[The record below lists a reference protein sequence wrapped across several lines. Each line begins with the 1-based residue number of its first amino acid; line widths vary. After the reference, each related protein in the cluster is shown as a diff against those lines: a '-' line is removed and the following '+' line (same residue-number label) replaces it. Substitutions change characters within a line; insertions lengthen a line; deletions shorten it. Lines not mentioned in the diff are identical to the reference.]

1 MSYDP
6 SHRKP
11 PRQERWPQATPP
23 DAWPSYRD
31 DAYQDGEQADSRYA
45 ADRQGAYPA
54 TASYQHQVGYQ
65 GASGGPGDRDYQ
77 SAVATD
83 TFPPARSGYGSAAG
97 YGQADGYGDA
107 RDGSDWTGNGGN
119 GSDWT
124 ENGYGAAGNANGNGY
139 IGAGNGH
146 SYSYSTGAFPSA
158 GYAGGINGY
167 AGAADDFAEAVNGYG
182 GLSTG
187 YAGTAD
193 GYTDAAGGYPGAAD
207 SYADAGDSFAGGP
220 DPFSRMEGGYGQATD
235 EYVSDGSGYD
245 WSENVY
251 GSATDGYGGAT
262 NGYAGAPDGYGGAV
276 DGYGG
281 AVDGYGG
288 AVDGYGEGPDG
299 FAGSAGYLG
308 PGSYTES
315 GFSDPT
321 LMAPDAGVDPDRWQ
335 ADQDLRREAGQRG
348 LVVGAVTGLLAAAV
362 AIGVSTLAAAFV
374 RPQASPMGALGDV
387 FIDRMPAAL
396 RNAAVQHF
404 GTHGRTVLL
413 LVMYA
418 AIAVLAMGIG
428 VLARHATTPGVAGLA
443 AFSLIAAFVT
453 ITRPGGRV
461 SDVAPAI
468 IGGIAGVMAL
478 LWLMQA
484 SAPAQGPQRVPP
496 LRQARG
502 NGPRRAR

>member
-54 TASYQHQVGYQ
+54 TASHQRQVGYQ
-65 GASGGPGDRDYQ
+65 GGPRDRDYQ

-83 TFPPARSGYGSAAG
+83 TFPPARNGYGSAAG
-97 YGQADGYGDA
+97 YGYSYGDA
-107 RDGSDWTGNGGN
+107 RDGSDWPGNGSDWTGNGGN

-139 IGAGNGH
+139 SGAENGR
-146 SYSYSTGAFPSA
+146 SYSTGAFPSA
-158 GYAGGINGY
+158 DYAGGINGY

-182 GLSTG
+182 VSTG
-187 YAGTAD
+187 HAGTAD
-193 GYTDAAGGYPGAAD
+193 GYTGAAD
-207 SYADAGDSFAGGP
+207 GYADVGDSFAGGP

-235 EYVSDGSGYD
+235 EYVSDATGYD
-245 WSENVY
+245 WSEN
-251 GSATDGYGGAT
+251 GYGGAADGYAGAPD
-262 NGYAGAPDGYGGAV
+262 GYAGAPDGYGGAV
-276 DGYGG
+276 DGYG
-281 AVDGYGG
+281 
-288 AVDGYGEGPDG
+288 EGPDG
-299 FAGSAGYLG
+299 LVGSAGYLG
-308 PGSYTES
+308 PGTYTEP
-315 GFSDPT
+315 GFSDPM

-335 ADQDLRREAGQRG
+335 ADQDLRREAGRRG
-348 LVVGAVTGLLAAAV
+348 LVVGAVTGLLASAV
-362 AIGVSTLAAAFV
+362 AIGVSTLAAGFV
-374 RPQASPMGALGDV
+374 RPQASPMAALGDV
-387 FIDRMPAAL
+387 FIDRTPAAL

-428 VLARHATTPGVAGLA
+428 VLARHAAAPGVAGLA

-502 NGPRRAR
+502 DGPRRAR